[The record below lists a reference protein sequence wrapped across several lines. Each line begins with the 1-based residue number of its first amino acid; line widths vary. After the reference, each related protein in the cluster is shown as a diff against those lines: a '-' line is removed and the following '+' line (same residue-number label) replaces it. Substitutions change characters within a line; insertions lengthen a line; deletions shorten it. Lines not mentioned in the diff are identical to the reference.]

1 MDIIPFVLLTLCFL
15 VLIYFR
21 KKAGKELI
29 EEYFID
35 SQTLFRLLLPAF
47 LTLVPTYIYLVH
59 INNDSMRSLVYE
71 FAASYNG
78 FSLQMLT
85 VPFIHFNFTHLII
98 NLLLLAFILPY
109 AVARFSVL
117 KLYLTIFLVSV
128 ASAIPMHFFSAW
140 AYPYYSGASAG
151 IIAIYSFVGTY
162 FLLTAQTHQ
171 YKWLGCLLLSAGL
184 LQCMGAMVL
193 NAKSANAAHWFGF
206 FAGAMI
212 AQVLYLLDN
221 KRLIQQQAD

>member
-140 AYPYYSGASAG
+140 AYPYYSGASGG

-162 FLLTAQTHQ
+162 FLLTAQT
-171 YKWLGCLLLSAGL
+171 LLLCL
-184 LQCMGAMVL
+184 WV
-193 NAKSANAAHWFGF
+193 N
-206 FAGAMI
+206 
-212 AQVLYLLDN
+212 
-221 KRLIQQQAD
+221 